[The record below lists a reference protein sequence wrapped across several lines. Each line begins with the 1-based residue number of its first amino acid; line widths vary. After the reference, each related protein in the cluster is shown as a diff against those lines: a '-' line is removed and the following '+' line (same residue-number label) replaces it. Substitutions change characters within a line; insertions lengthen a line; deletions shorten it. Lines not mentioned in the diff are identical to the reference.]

1 MAFIGFPI
9 AEQYF
14 GFDGHPT
21 ELYLRSVPSQ
31 VNAVAAV
38 LPATVNPA
46 EPLDRGG
53 QPTRRTS

>member
-31 VNAVAAV
+31 VSAVADV

-46 EPLDRGG
+46 NPSVVAV
-53 QPTRRTS
+53 TSRRTS